1 MVVRR
6 WVAFESLQTTVFWYL
21 TISTRD
27 WYSMRTI
34 EIYDTTLRDGSQ
46 GEGVNFSLEDK
57 LSIAKRLDE
66 AGVNFI
72 EGGYPLS
79 NPKDSQFFSRAANLE
94 LKNAQLCAFGMT
106 RRRGME
112 AHLDPGMKALLQ
124 AGTPVVT
131 IVGKTSCFHVE
142 TVLGVSLEEN
152 LDMIRDTVAYLTS
165 EAREVFYD
173 AEHFFDGWKLDS
185 HYSLETLRA
194 AVQGGATRLIL
205 CDTNGGTLPT
215 EVATIVAEVTHTLAT
230 PLGIHCHN
238 DCDVAVANT
247 LSAISAGCIQA
258 QGTINGIGERCG
270 NADIISIAAN
280 LALKIP
286 ETMVLAKAHG
296 ESGGVSHLTELSRFV
311 YETANMSYRPGQPYV
326 GASAFAHKGGMH
338 VHAIAKST
346 KSYEHIT
353 PELVGNS
360 RRVLVSELSGRSNI
374 AAMVNRPDVKDDRAL
389 LDKVLQEICRLEN
402 EGWQF
407 EAADASF
414 DLLVD
419 RSAGTFCPQFQKLAY
434 NVEVESSGHEDGDIR
449 TEATVKLAVGQD
461 VRHEVAEGDGPV
473 NALDAA
479 LRKALATIFPHLNR
493 MHLLDYKVRVI
504 NAQEGTAARVRVS
517 IQSTDGERVWGTV
530 GVSENVIEASWLA
543 LADSFHFYLGTGAKK
558 PSSTPQQ
565 NHPVQS

>member
-1 MVVRR
+1 
-6 WVAFESLQTTVFWYL
+6 
-21 TISTRD
+21 
-27 WYSMRTI
+27 MRTI

-46 GEGVNFSLEDK
+46 GDGVNFSLEDK

-79 NPKDSQFFSRAANLE
+79 NPKDSQFFSRASELG
-94 LKNAQLCAFGMT
+94 LKNAKLCAFGMT
-106 RRRGME
+106 RRRGTE
-112 AHLDPGMKALLQ
+112 ARLDPGMKALLQ
-124 AGTPVVT
+124 ASTPVVT
-131 IVGKTSCFHVE
+131 IVGKTSSFHVE
-142 TVLGVSLEEN
+142 TVLGVSRDEN
-152 LDMIRDTVAYLTS
+152 INMIRDTIEYLTTES
-165 EAREVFYD
+165 REVFYD

-185 HYSLETLRA
+185 TYSLETLRA
-194 AVQGGATRLIL
+194 AVSGGATRLVL

-215 EVATIVAEVTHTLAT
+215 EVASIVAEVTQSIET

-270 NADIISIAAN
+270 NADIISVAAN
-280 LALKIP
+280 LALKLP
-286 ETMVLAKAHG
+286 ETVVLGNARG
-296 ESGGVSHLTELSRFV
+296 EAGGVAHLTELSRFV
-311 YETANMSYRPGQPYV
+311 YETANMSYRPGQPFV

-346 KSYEHIT
+346 KSYEHIS

-374 AAMVNRPDVKDDRAL
+374 AAMVNRPDVKNDRAL

-414 DLLVD
+414 ELLVD
-419 RSAGTFCPQFQKLAY
+419 RSAGTFQPQFKKLAY
-434 NVEVESSGHEDGDIR
+434 NVDVESSEAEDGNVR
-449 TEATVKLAVGQD
+449 TEATVKLSVGQD

-479 LRKALATIFPHLNR
+479 LRKALTSIFPHLSR

-517 IQSTDGERVWGTV
+517 IESTDGERVWGTV

-543 LADSFHFYLGTGAKK
+543 LADSFHFYLAAGAEP
-558 PSSTPQQ
+558 PSTNALQSSS
-565 NHPVQS
+565 VQS

>member
-296 ESGGVSHLTELSRFV
+296 ESGEPWCLPKRTVNLEASHTSQNYHDLCMKPR
-311 YETANMSYRPGQPYV
+311 
-326 GASAFAHKGGMH
+326 
-338 VHAIAKST
+338 IC
-346 KSYEHIT
+346 HI
-353 PELVGNS
+353 
-360 RRVLVSELSGRSNI
+360 VLVSHMLGRVLLLIRAECMFTQLPS
-374 AAMVNRPDVKDDRAL
+374 RPSRMSIL
-389 LDKVLQEICRLEN
+389 LQNWWVI
-402 EGWQF
+402 
-407 EAADASF
+407 
-414 DLLVD
+414 LVGC
-419 RSAGTFCPQFQKLAY
+419 S
-434 NVEVESSGHEDGDIR
+434 
-449 TEATVKLAVGQD
+449 
-461 VRHEVAEGDGPV
+461 
-473 NALDAA
+473 
-479 LRKALATIFPHLNR
+479 
-493 MHLLDYKVRVI
+493 
-504 NAQEGTAARVRVS
+504 
-517 IQSTDGERVWGTV
+517 
-530 GVSENVIEASWLA
+530 
-543 LADSFHFYLGTGAKK
+543 
-558 PSSTPQQ
+558 
-565 NHPVQS
+565 

>member
-1 MVVRR
+1 
-6 WVAFESLQTTVFWYL
+6 
-21 TISTRD
+21 
-27 WYSMRTI
+27 MRTI

-79 NPKDSQFFSRAANLE
+79 NPKDSQFFSRASELG

-106 RRRGME
+106 RRRGTE
-112 AHLDPGMKALLQ
+112 ARLDPGMKALLQ
-124 AGTPVVT
+124 ASTPVVT
-131 IVGKTSCFHVE
+131 IVGKTSSFHVE
-142 TVLGVSLEEN
+142 TVLGVSLDEN
-152 LDMIRDTVAYLTS
+152 LNMIRDTVEYLTS
-165 EAREVFYD
+165 ESREVFYD
-173 AEHFFDGWKLDS
+173 AEHFFDGWKLNS
-185 HYSLETLRA
+185 TYSLETLRA
-194 AVQGGATRLIL
+194 AVTGGATRLVL

-215 EVATIVAEVTHTLAT
+215 EVAAIVAEVAKSIAT

-247 LSAISAGCIQA
+247 LSAINAGCIQA

-270 NADIISIAAN
+270 NADIISVAAN
-280 LALKIP
+280 LALKLP
-286 ETMVLAKAHG
+286 EMVVLANAHG
-296 ESGGVSHLTELSRFV
+296 EAGGVAHLTELSRFV
-311 YETANMSYRPGQPYV
+311 YETANMSYRPGQPFV

-346 KSYEHIT
+346 KSYEHIS

-374 AAMVNRPDVKDDRAL
+374 AAMVNRPDVKNDRVL
-389 LDKVLQEICRLEN
+389 LDKVLQEVCRLEN

-414 DLLVD
+414 ELLVD
-419 RSAGTFCPQFQKLAY
+419 RSAGTFEPQFKKLAY
-434 NVEVESSGHEDGDIR
+434 NVDVESSGAEDGKVR
-449 TEATVKLAVGQD
+449 TEATVKLSVGHNI
-461 VRHEVAEGDGPV
+461 RHEVAEGDGPV

-479 LRKALATIFPHLNR
+479 LRKALASIFPQLNR

-517 IQSTDGERVWGTV
+517 IESTDGDRVWGTV

-543 LADSFHFYLGTGAKK
+543 LADSFHFYLVAATKP
-558 PSSTPQQ
+558 PSSTPPQS
-565 NHPVQS
+565 NPVQS

>member
-1 MVVRR
+1 
-6 WVAFESLQTTVFWYL
+6 
-21 TISTRD
+21 
-27 WYSMRTI
+27 MRTI

-79 NPKDSQFFSRAANLE
+79 NPKDSQFFSRASELG

-106 RRRGME
+106 RRRGTE
-112 AHLDPGMKALLQ
+112 ARHDPGMKALLQ
-124 AGTPVVT
+124 ASTPVVT
-131 IVGKTSCFHVE
+131 IVGKTSSFHVE
-142 TVLGVSLEEN
+142 TVLGVSLDEN
-152 LDMIRDTVAYLTS
+152 LNMIGDTVAYLTS
-165 EAREVFYD
+165 ESREVFYD
-173 AEHFFDGWKLDS
+173 AEHFFDGWKLNS
-185 HYSLETLRA
+185 TYSLETLRA
-194 AVQGGATRLIL
+194 AVTGGATRLVL

-215 EVATIVAEVTHTLAT
+215 EVAAIVAEVGKSIAT

-247 LSAISAGCIQA
+247 LSAINAGCIQA

-270 NADIISIAAN
+270 NADIISVAAN
-280 LALKIP
+280 LALKLP
-286 ETMVLAKAHG
+286 EMVVLANAHG
-296 ESGGVSHLTELSRFV
+296 EAGGVAHLTELSRFV
-311 YETANMSYRPGQPYV
+311 YETANMSYRPGQPFV

-346 KSYEHIT
+346 KSYEHIS

-374 AAMVNRPDVKDDRAL
+374 AAMVNRPDVKNDRVL
-389 LDKVLQEICRLEN
+389 LDKVLQEVCRLEN

-414 DLLVD
+414 ELLVD
-419 RSAGTFCPQFQKLAY
+419 RSAGTFEPQFKKLAY
-434 NVEVESSGHEDGDIR
+434 NVDVESSGAEDGKVR
-449 TEATVKLAVGQD
+449 TEATVKLSVGHNI
-461 VRHEVAEGDGPV
+461 RHEVAEGDGPV

-479 LRKALATIFPHLNR
+479 LRKALASIFPQLNR

-517 IQSTDGERVWGTV
+517 IESTDGDRVWGTV

-543 LADSFHFYLGTGAKK
+543 LADSFHFYLVAAAK
-558 PSSTPQQ
+558 PPSTPHPQS
-565 NHPVQS
+565 NPVQS